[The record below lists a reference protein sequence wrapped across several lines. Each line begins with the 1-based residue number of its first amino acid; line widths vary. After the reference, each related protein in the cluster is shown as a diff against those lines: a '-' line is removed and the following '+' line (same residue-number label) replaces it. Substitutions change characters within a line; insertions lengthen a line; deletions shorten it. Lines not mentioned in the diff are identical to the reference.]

1 MPSVAF
7 YAVANAKFF
16 PGLAAMLN
24 SLRLVGHAEPIF
36 VVDAGLTAAQR
47 EALAPH
53 ATVLAANA
61 EGDEAVFL
69 APIGPLQR
77 PAEVMVLIDADIVV
91 TRPLTDLIAKARAGH
106 VVGIVNEPPND
117 DRWFPEWSEVLKL
130 DHVRRQPYL
139 CAGLLVLT
147 QAMADRLLR
156 PWVEGQAAIG
166 LTGTRYGS
174 ARLNEPFYF
183 ADQDV
188 LNALLGSIFESDEI
202 LPVDY
207 RLGPFPPFRGLT
219 VCDSMTLDCRYDA
232 GERPYLLH
240 HVMNKPW
247 LSRTPTNAY
256 SRLMSRL
263 LLQPDV
269 PVPVPADELPMRLRS
284 GPVATLARWEST
296 ATAVTRMQ
304 TRRQLGRFGI
314 RTRLREWR
322 ARGSATG

>member
-1 MPSVAF
+1 MPSLAF

-24 SLRLVGHAEPIF
+24 SLRLVGHTEPVF

-47 EALAPH
+47 AALALH
-53 ATVLAANA
+53 ASLLPAKA
-61 EGDEAVFL
+61 GDDAVFL

-77 PAEVMVLIDADIVV
+77 PAEVMVLIDADIIV
-91 TRPLTDLIAKARAGH
+91 TRPLTDLIAQARAGH
-106 VVGIVNEPPND
+106 VVGIVNEPPNHE
-117 DRWFPEWSEVLKL
+117 RWFPEWSEVLRL
-130 DHVRRQPYL
+130 NHVRRQPYL
-139 CAGLLVLT
+139 CAGLLVINHAT
-147 QAMADRLLR
+147 AERLLR
-156 PWVEGQAAIG
+156 PWLEGQAAIG
-166 LTGTRYGS
+166 LTSTRYGS

-188 LNALLGSIFESDEI
+188 LNALLGAIFEADEI

-219 VCDSMTLDCRYDA
+219 LLDSRTLDCRYDG

-247 LSRTPTNAY
+247 LSWTPANAY

-263 LLQPDV
+263 LLDPDV
-269 PVPVPADELPMRLRS
+269 PVRVPAHELPLRLRS
-284 GPVATLARWEST
+284 GRIAMVARLAST
-296 ATAVTRMQ
+296 ATALTRMQ
-304 TRRQLGRFGI
+304 ARQQLGRFGI
-314 RTRLREWR
+314 RTRLRGWR
-322 ARGSATG
+322 ARGSAKQ